1 MAERA
6 VRRCFGMGGRGEAL
20 VVVSVMVSDRGRV
33 TVAIVRVVPRAQG
46 SRQDQ
51 QDRQGGER
59 LRTKSH
65 LTDTVS
71 ERRCRYK
78 PQHSCY
84 TGPVT
89 MNRKRMPK
97 RAKHGAGGGRL

>member
-1 MAERA
+1 
-6 VRRCFGMGGRGEAL
+6 
-20 VVVSVMVSDRGRV
+20 
-33 TVAIVRVVPRAQG
+33 VPRAQG

-71 ERRCRYK
+71 ERGYRYK

-84 TGPVT
+84 TGP
-89 MNRKRMPK
+89 RDDEPK
-97 RAKHGAGGGRL
+97 ADA